1 MVQVSASVQALGP
14 ESASVLV
21 LGSVFLPPALL
32 ALALGSVLDPELVQ
46 APVPESALGP
56 AGHSLQKTAQ
66 LVRGQVRQVSIAFC
80 SLFSHLF
87 SKIPIH
93 TCFSHG

>member
-14 ESASVLV
+14 ESASVLVLVLV

-66 LVRGQVRQVSIAFC
+66 LVRG
-80 SLFSHLF
+80 
-87 SKIPIH
+87 
-93 TCFSHG
+93 